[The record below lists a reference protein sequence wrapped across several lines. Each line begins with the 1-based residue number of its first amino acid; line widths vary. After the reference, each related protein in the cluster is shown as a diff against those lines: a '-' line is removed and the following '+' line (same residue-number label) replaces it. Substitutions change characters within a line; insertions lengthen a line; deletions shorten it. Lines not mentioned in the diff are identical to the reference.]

1 MTITKMK
8 MMLLLMLSL
17 CLINHICAS
26 TSGAINPKSKQAIL
40 DVEKASRRSYTGF
53 ESSLRGS
60 GGRSF
65 ASRGSS
71 FGGSLGSSGGYSFGS
86 SRGSSSGSSSGSRT
100 RGIGASRGGS
110 ISSGSRGISGDNVAQ
125 IMTFM

>member
-1 MTITKMK
+1 MK

-17 CLINHICAS
+17 CLINHIYAS

-65 ASRGSS
+65 GSRGSS
-71 FGGSLGSSGGYSFGS
+71 FGGSRGSSGGYSFGS
-86 SRGSSSGSSSGSRT
+86 SRGSSSSRT
-100 RGIGASRGGS
+100 RGIGASRGG
-110 ISSGSRGISGDNVAQ
+110 ISSGSR
-125 IMTFM
+125 